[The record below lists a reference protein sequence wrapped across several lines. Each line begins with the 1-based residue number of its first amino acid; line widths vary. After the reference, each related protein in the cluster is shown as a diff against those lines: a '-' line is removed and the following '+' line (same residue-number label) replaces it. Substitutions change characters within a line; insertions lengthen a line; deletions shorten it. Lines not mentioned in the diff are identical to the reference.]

1 VRLFF
6 SGLRKLVRRPATW
19 VTVGVLIGLLALIII
34 AVGAGV
40 NARTAR
46 GGGGA
51 SAVDPKILVT
61 FPGAYDRILQFVTG
75 LGGLMALLY
84 GAAIAGSEWG
94 WGTLKSAVARGESRI
109 RYTLISFASVS
120 VMIAFGILLTFGV
133 GVIAAIVGAHLA
145 NVSTAGLSDSST
157 LNDLPLRLIKGWFAV
172 VEEGALGFAIA
183 TLARSQLA
191 GIGVGIAFYFGEG
204 FATLFLPDVVKYL
217 PFSVANASLVTT
229 PATTTGAGGGGLFSA
244 TGNALPADQAA
255 LFVAV
260 WLIGALVVA
269 AFFADRAEIAG

>member
-1 VRLFF
+1 MRLFF

-191 GIGVGIAFYFGEG
+191 GIGAGIGLYFGET
-204 FATLFLPDVVKYL
+204 FAGLFLPDVVKYL
-217 PFSVANASLVTT
+217 PFHLATAAVGGSTGMASGASSLIPALSVDTALILVTLWLIASLVLT
-229 PATTTGAGGGGLFSA
+229 AV
-244 TGNALPADQAA
+244 
-255 LFVAV
+255 FVE
-260 WLIGALVVA
+260 
-269 AFFADRAEIAG
+269 RAEITG

>member
-1 VRLFF
+1 MAEIVHSKKALAVNPLSQGYGF
-6 SGLRKLVRRPATW
+6 STW
-19 VTVGVLIGLLALIII
+19 
-34 AVGAGV
+34 
-40 NARTAR
+40 
-46 GGGGA
+46 
-51 SAVDPKILVT
+51 S
-61 FPGAYDRILQFVTG
+61 
-75 LGGLMALLY
+75 
-84 GAAIAGSEWG
+84 
-94 WGTLKSAVARGESRI
+94 VAR
-109 RYTLISFASVS
+109 L
-120 VMIAFGILLTFGV
+120 
-133 GVIAAIVGAHLA
+133 GAHLA

-229 PATTTGAGGGGLFSA
+229 PATTTGAGGGLFSA